1 MRYLKALGIL
11 IAWWLSIG
19 VVGSVLLALVGFD
32 ERIASVLGFGWGVYS
47 AFNYLKQKSQ
57 K

>member
-47 AFNYLKQKSQ
+47 AFNSLKQKSQ